1 MTRHASRRPD
11 PASAPRPASPPAEAP
26 VATGNNP
33 VTSPGAPP
41 RVFWGWRL
49 ALFIWAT
56 SFLFLTLLEFLSATF
71 RVVGR
76 WFRGG

>member
-11 PASAPRPASPPAEAP
+11 PAQTARPASPPAAEGVPTAN
-26 VATGNNP
+26 VP
-33 VTSPGAPP
+33 VTPSTAPQ

-49 ALFIWAT
+49 ALFIWGT
-56 SFLFLTLLEFLSATF
+56 SFLFLLLLEFLSALF

-76 WFRGG
+76 WFHGG